1 MLRWRTWLWRKFALR
16 ASGVVSKD
24 GCRKTAVP
32 GTRGIGGEAA
42 SISATKSVSGPSTAS
57 RRCVITTRPRRQ
69 VASSVA
75 TAAAIS
81 RAIQPPWGILVTL
94 AANRVT
100 SMPRKSAPNTT
111 ERQGRHFQSQCVT
124 ARNRI
129 VLTMKVPVTA
139 MP

>member
-1 MLRWRTWLWRKFALR
+1 MK
-16 ASGVVSKD
+16 
-24 GCRKTAVP
+24 
-32 GTRGIGGEAA
+32 
-42 SISATKSVSGPSTAS
+42 
-57 RRCVITTRPRRQ
+57 
-69 VASSVA
+69 

-81 RAIQPPWGILVTL
+81 SAIQPPWGILVTL

-111 ERQGRHFQSQCVT
+111 ERQGGHRHSQWVT

-139 MP
+139 IP